1 MTTLSSSLR
10 NCPSSTG
17 IEAIKLDK
25 VPLLAWCVLAVGLL
39 AALDLTLDPL
49 RIVKAL
55 GDTDDATRLMQVRG
69 LLEGAPWFDT
79 TLPLFGAPEH
89 LVSHWS
95 RLIDLCLAS
104 LITLFRI
111 ALPATAA
118 ETVARYV
125 WPLMMLTP
133 LALVLAIAARARS
146 GQAAAYVAIGL
157 AATCLTGL
165 VQFMPGRIDHH
176 NAMVLGTVAGIL
188 FVTRSIADP
197 RFGWLAGLAFGLG
210 TAVGY
215 EALAL
220 TVLSLAAVSLFAVVS
235 GRGTEGVLR
244 TAIGFAATLFVAL
257 LLTTAPSRW
266 LVSHCDALSL
276 NLVILATAG
285 AAALSIALL
294 PGTRW
299 SVPTRLAVLGGIG
312 AAGAALYLLA
322 QPACLKGPFGE
333 LDPAIGP
340 AWLASVAETQSV
352 FWLLTSTPGQ
362 AILFMAYA
370 ALGLAAAW
378 RIFTLDRDDAALLS
392 LAALAI
398 ACGLACWQIKLIPYA
413 SFLAIPAMAA
423 VIARIPARRDIS
435 AGTLR
440 AVTAFGLSQF
450 TLAMFANPIGAA
462 VVPVKK
468 DIVDWIG
475 TARTCLQ
482 SSTFTPLAGLP
493 KGLFFADRDVGPFI
507 VALSDNAVVS
517 APYHRMDKSILETDK
532 IFFGPLDDAQRR
544 LEKLGVTYVAICP
557 GLIPA
562 SDLNAK
568 APGLHLDLRNGRI
581 PGFLQPVTLDAE
593 TPLKV
598 WRMKRGV

>member
-1 MTTLSSSLR
+1 MR
-10 NCPSSTG
+10 WAWPST
-17 IEAIKLDK
+17 
-25 VPLLAWCVLAVGLL
+25 C
-39 AALDLTLDPL
+39 
-49 RIVKAL
+49 
-55 GDTDDATRLMQVRG
+55 
-69 LLEGAPWFDT
+69 
-79 TLPLFGAPEH
+79 
-89 LVSHWS
+89 S
-95 RLIDLCLAS
+95 RQLAS
-104 LITLFRI
+104 
-111 ALPATAA
+111 
-118 ETVARYV
+118 
-125 WPLMMLTP
+125 
-133 LALVLAIAARARS
+133 
-146 GQAAAYVAIGL
+146 
-157 AATCLTGL
+157 
-165 VQFMPGRIDHH
+165 
-176 NAMVLGTVAGIL
+176 
-188 FVTRSIADP
+188 
-197 RFGWLAGLAFGLG
+197 
-210 TAVGY
+210 
-215 EALAL
+215 
-220 TVLSLAAVSLFAVVS
+220 
-235 GRGTEGVLR
+235 
-244 TAIGFAATLFVAL
+244 
-257 LLTTAPSRW
+257 
-266 LVSHCDALSL
+266 
-276 NLVILATAG
+276 
-285 AAALSIALL
+285 
-294 PGTRW
+294 
-299 SVPTRLAVLGGIG
+299 
-312 AAGAALYLLA
+312 
-322 QPACLKGPFGE
+322 GPFGE

-352 FWLLTSTPGQ
+352 FWLLTSTPGR

-370 ALGLAAAW
+370 TLGLA
-378 RIFTLDRDDAALLS
+378 RRLEDYTVDRDDAALLS

-440 AVTAFGLSQF
+440 AVTPAFGLSQF

-507 VALSDNAVVS
+507 VALSDMPSSS

-532 IFFGPLDDAQRR
+532 IFFGLLDDAQRR

-593 TPLKV
+593 TRLTSLAHETGRLTRLRPFGESLRICELHPALV
-598 WRMKRGV
+598 